1 MEQLKQIKG
10 IKYLAGTQPIQA
22 DQNRS
27 TNEYNEF
34 ISLTTLLIWQLN
46 MQLFCDSGHQWKE
59 NKSSPRRSQMR
70 QRRAGTYSDVHENY
84 EMDARTPWRIFDIRG
99 QDLSERSQGSQRM
112 LI

>member
-59 NKSSPRRSQMR
+59 SKSSPRRRGPIQMCTKISKWMPAF
-70 QRRAGTYSDVHENY
+70 AGKTCRSARKAAY
-84 EMDARTPWRIFDIRG
+84 EC
-99 QDLSERSQGSQRM
+99 
-112 LI
+112 